1 MSFFAWNKIDKNKIT
16 NCFCSSL
23 IFRNRNI
30 IYFFGEKK
38 KGEKGKAIAARRQKK
53 DENFVRKENFYS
65 QNWPIWCINFVFLDA
80 SIVCLFVCFFCSVN
94 ASFVDFKLNDFVTL
108 MQRYM
113 QQHNEVE
120 LSALGMGTSP

>member
-1 MSFFAWNKIDKNKIT
+1 MV
-16 NCFCSSL
+16 CSSL
-23 IFRNRNI
+23 IFRNINI
-30 IYFFGEKK
+30 IYIFGEKK
-38 KGEKGKAIAARRQKK
+38 ERKRKQELQEDKK

-65 QNWPIWCINFVFLDA
+65 QNWPIGCINFVFFDA
-80 SIVCLFVCFFCSVN
+80 SIVCLFFCSVN
-94 ASFVDFKLNDFVTL
+94 ASFVDFKLNYSVTL

>member
-1 MSFFAWNKIDKNKIT
+1 MKILLERRTFTPRIGPFGVLILFFWMHLL
-16 NCFCSSL
+16 F
-23 IFRNRNI
+23 
-30 IYFFGEKK
+30 
-38 KGEKGKAIAARRQKK
+38 
-53 DENFVRKENFYS
+53 
-65 QNWPIWCINFVFLDA
+65 
-80 SIVCLFVCFFCSVN
+80 VCLFVFFCSVN